1 MKWNVQNSV
10 LVSKTRSLMV
20 KNEGLEESRWWRTC
34 VVRKRMRIC
43 REAHDLDTLYP
54 AFLEK
59 LDVGGD
65 GKTVVRAVGRLWWAA
80 RAENTHASV
89 HH

>member
-1 MKWNVQNSV
+1 
-10 LVSKTRSLMV
+10 
-20 KNEGLEESRWWRTC
+20 
-34 VVRKRMRIC
+34 MRIC
-43 REAHDLDTLYP
+43 REAHDLDTLCP

-65 GKTVVRAVGRLWWAA
+65 GKMVVRAVGRLWWAA

-89 HH
+89 RH